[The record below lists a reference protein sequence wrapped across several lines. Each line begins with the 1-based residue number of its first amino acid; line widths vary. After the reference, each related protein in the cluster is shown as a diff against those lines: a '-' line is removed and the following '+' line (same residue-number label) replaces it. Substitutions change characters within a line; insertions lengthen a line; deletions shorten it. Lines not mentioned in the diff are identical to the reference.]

1 MSRYFGVPCQRYDEM
16 GTDTG
21 NASAFHHGKW
31 HGKEA
36 ELFVREVGMTPMAA
50 SAPSVQWAVEGSPL
64 HPRGMGQGLLWR
76 VLLLAVRR
84 GHGRLAKP
92 TAAVRPGAAPRTQ
105 EAGRSAG
112 RQGGQRRLPTPDLL
126 QDRGV
131 APALSQRGL
140 RAWRRSRR
148 SGRRTDT
155 AWNPST
161 RQRSEAGKEDPE
173 VSGGS
178 PVERSAAF
186 GSCSRC
192 RSIVSGGSRMRR
204 Q

>member
-1 MSRYFGVPCQRYDEM
+1 VGASGDCWRNRAAPGCWHRVNISSFTSRAGRGRVLARY
-16 GTDTG
+16 
-21 NASAFHHGKW
+21 NLA
-31 HGKEA
+31 
-36 ELFVREVGMTPMAA
+36 AA
-50 SAPSVQWAVEGSPL
+50 SAPSVQW
-64 HPRGMGQGLLWR
+64 LLRVRRCTLAAWGKACSGR

-112 RQGGQRRLPTPDLL
+112 RQGGQRRPLTPDLL

-148 SGRRTDT
+148 SGRRDRYGLE
-155 AWNPST
+155 PLLRGRDRKRGKRT
-161 RQRSEAGKEDPE
+161 RR
-173 VSGGS
+173 
-178 PVERSAAF
+178 
-186 GSCSRC
+186 
-192 RSIVSGGSRMRR
+192 
-204 Q
+204 